1 MDQAGSWIHLD
12 MCACSYSCLSATP
25 SFVMFT
31 SLSIYIPYF
40 FQVASDCIWSD
51 PASEVM
57 ERSLDETGFGDSP
70 RGGGAVWYV
79 FYRAYLT

>member
-1 MDQAGSWIHLD
+1 MPAYDHETEWTKQVMCVHVLTVTPLSPSASLSSLTLHLR
-12 MCACSYSCLSATP
+12 LIP
-25 SFVMFT
+25 SFL
-31 SLSIYIPYF
+31 SL

-70 RGGGAVWYV
+70 RGGGAVW
-79 FYRAYLT
+79 